1 MRRDLIELI
10 IPNKT
15 DYIGVIRLTTS
26 AIASKFGFNIESI
39 EDVKVAIAEAC
50 INALEASENFTIRYL
65 LYDDKMEIFIE
76 NVTQAVD
83 GDSREKKLGILIIE
97 SLMDE
102 VFFTESGIKMI
113 KNIEDGI
120 DD

>member
-1 MRRDLIELI
+1 MQKDIIELK
-10 IPNKT
+10 IPNKP

-26 AIASKFGFNIESI
+26 AIASKFGFNVESI

-50 INALEASENFTIRYL
+50 INALEASESSTIKYL

-76 NVTQAVD
+76 NVTQAID

-102 VFFTESGIKMI
+102 VFFTENGIRMI
-113 KNIEDGI
+113 KNIEDDI